1 VALRGLGRSALEAW
15 EVPRDLLLARYPAFV
30 TGGPLARGEV
40 PVFVFHGAEP
50 ESFARQL
57 DHLARNGYV
66 TLSTDDYVGVLRG
79 TVSPPER
86 AVLLT
91 FDDGRGSVWSV
102 AAPLLKRHGMRAV
115 VFLVPGR
122 VPSHLPGPD
131 WDDVAA
137 GRAPADAAL
146 SRERGERSLMSWEE
160 IDALARGGLVEFQS
174 HTLLHA
180 RIHSGPALAG
190 FVTPRTQTGYDAF
203 DQPLIRDT
211 ERDLLGRDVALG
223 TPLLVSAPRTSNALR
238 FFEPEESRRAC
249 VDAVAE
255 AGGAAFFERP
265 GWEGT
270 LRALARRFP
279 AQGRI
284 ETRDEQAAAI
294 RRELGEARRLIE
306 ERTGRRVV
314 HLCYPWH
321 VAGATA
327 RRLAEETGYETAF
340 CGKVRGVPLT
350 RPGGDLRQ
358 IARLGEDYVE
368 LLPGKGRASLTALVR
383 RKWSRRFGAARA

>member
-1 VALRGLGRSALEAW
+1 VALRGLGRNALEAW

-30 TGGPLARGEV
+30 TGGPLPRGEV

-50 ESFARQL
+50 ETFARQL

-66 TLSTDDYVGVLRG
+66 TLSIDDYVGILRG

-122 VPSHLPGPD
+122 VPSHPPGPD
-131 WDDVAA
+131 WDDVVA

-146 SRERGERSLMSWEE
+146 SRERGERSLLSWEE
-160 IDALARGGLVEFQS
+160 IDALARGGLLEFQS

-180 RIHSGPALAG
+180 RIHTGPALAG
-190 FVTPRTQTGYDAF
+190 FVTPRTQAGYDAF
-203 DQPLIRDT
+203 DQPLVRDA
-211 ERDLLGRDVALG
+211 ERDLLGRDVTLG
-223 TPLLVSAPRTSNALR
+223 TPLLASAPRTSDALR
-238 FFEPEESRRAC
+238 FFEADESRRAC

-279 AQGRI
+279 ARGRI

-294 RRELGEARRLIE
+294 RRELAEARRSIE

-321 VAGATA
+321 VAGALA

-350 RPGGDLRQ
+350 RRGGDLRQ

-383 RKWSRRFGAARA
+383 RKWSRRFGGARA